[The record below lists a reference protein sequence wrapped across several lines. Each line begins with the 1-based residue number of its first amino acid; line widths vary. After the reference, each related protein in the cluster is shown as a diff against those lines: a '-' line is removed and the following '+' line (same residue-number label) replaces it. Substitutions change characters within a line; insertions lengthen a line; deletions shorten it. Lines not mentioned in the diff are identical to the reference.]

1 MTDFAS
7 QLLTQFQIGVT
18 LLYCFWTTPPSLW
31 KDSYRSSD
39 VFDAMRACS
48 STLAILAERWA
59 EAECCRDV
67 FEVLAREVPVGET
80 WRRPKRLS
88 EAGRKSIEQ
97 NWRLLQE
104 IVIHRP
110 TLRMI
115 HEMAAEDFPAEPAPV
130 AGTAGQQQGVTGNE
144 MDMYNQLDLHWI
156 DPSHGPIGDLETDLS
171 HGAATG
177 LYQANFDLGYG

>member
-1 MTDFAS
+1 M
-7 QLLTQFQIGVT
+7 
-18 LLYCFWTTPPSLW
+18 LYCFWATPPSLW
-31 KDSYRSSD
+31 KESYRSTD

-67 FEVLAREVPVGET
+67 FEVLAREVPVGDT

-88 EAGRKSIEQ
+88 DAGRKSIEQ

-104 IVIHRP
+104 NVIHRP

-115 HEMAAEDFPAEPAPV
+115 HEMAAEDFPVETKTPGEPRETQQAP
-130 AGTAGQQQGVTGNE
+130 GTEIA
-144 MDMYNQLDLHWI
+144 YNQLDLQWV
-156 DPSHGPIGDLETDLS
+156 DPSHGPIADLENDFS
-171 HGAATG
+171 HGSATG
-177 LYQANFDLGYG
+177 LYQANFDLGYH

>member
-1 MTDFAS
+1 MA

-18 LLYCFWTTPPSLW
+18 LLYCFWATPLNLW

-67 FEVLAREVPVGET
+67 FEVLAREIPVGET
-80 WRRPKRLS
+80 WRRPTRLS
-88 EAGRKSIEQ
+88 AAGRKSIEQ
-97 NWRLLQE
+97 NWRILQNT
-104 IVIHRP
+104 VIHRP
-110 TLRMI
+110 TLRMV
-115 HEMAAEDFPAEPAPV
+115 HEMAVEDFPMQPSQ
-130 AGTAGQQQGVTGNE
+130 TSNQQHEVSATDE
-144 MDMYNQLDLHWI
+144 MDMYQQLDLQWV
-156 DPSHGPIGDLETDLS
+156 DPSHGPIGDLETNLG
-171 HGAATG
+171 HGTGTG